1 MTVEGH
7 LEFPDGKAADA
18 LRTIGEVARA
28 LGVKAHVLRY
38 WEEQFPML
46 RPLTRA
52 GNRRYYRADDVA
64 LVATIDRLLNREGY
78 TIRGARQALEGGL
91 EPTLQPSA
99 APIGSLGAGNLA
111 NDEGMTLDGPQA
123 SAGNGQPSSLESEL
137 VAAVARLRVHLEQI
151 RGNLAQALQ
160 DS

>member
-1 MTVEGH
+1 MTVACH
-7 LEFPDGKAADA
+7 LEFPDGKAPDA

-52 GNRRYYRADDVA
+52 GNRRYYRAADVA
-64 LVATIDRLLNREGY
+64 LVATIDRLVNRDGY

-91 EPTLQPSA
+91 TPDAVTLAPS
-99 APIGSLGAGNLA
+99 
-111 NDEGMTLDGPQA
+111 DEDSPEEQLMAESPM
-123 SAGNGQPSSLESEL
+123 LEVEL
-137 VAAVARLRVHLEQI
+137 VAAIARLRVHLEDI
-151 RGNLAQALQ
+151 RSNLADALEEA
-160 DS
+160 